1 MKTTKTITNLRALS
15 NQNTETK
22 KQNLPNPLESFQ
34 RNFPHNVESVTVN
47 TLSPLFPGGAEN
59 IQNQVL
65 HNSKVVEAFYT
76 PLKSS
81 LLVMDPLEGRYIA
94 SNASGFQTGDS
105 NMLENAGNILDNL
118 SDFF

>member
-1 MKTTKTITNLRALS
+1 MKTTKTIINLRALS

-22 KQNLPNPLESFQ
+22 KQNPPNPLESFQ
-34 RNFPHNVESVTVN
+34 RNFPYNVQSVTVN

-59 IQNQVL
+59 MQNQIL
-65 HNSKVVEAFYT
+65 QNSKVVKAFYT

-81 LLVMDPLEGRYIA
+81 LLVMDPLEERYIA

>member
-1 MKTTKTITNLRALS
+1 MKTTKTIAALKALS
-15 NQNTETK
+15 SHNSVTK
-22 KQNLPNPLESFQ
+22 MQSPPNPLESFQ
-34 RNFPHNVESVTVN
+34 RNFPQNVQAVTVN

-59 IQNQVL
+59 IQNQIL
-65 HNSKVVEAFYT
+65 YKSKVVEVFST

-81 LLVMDPLEGRYIA
+81 LLIMDPLEERYIA
-94 SNASGFQTGDS
+94 SNANGFQTGDS

>member
-15 NQNTETK
+15 NYHSETK
-22 KQNLPNPLESFQ
+22 KQNLPSPLESFQ
-34 RNFPHNVESVTVN
+34 RNFPHNVQSVTLN
-47 TLSPLFPGGAEN
+47 TLYPLFPGGAEN
-59 IQNQVL
+59 IQNQIL
-65 HNSKVVEAFYT
+65 HNSKVVEAFYA

-105 NMLENAGNILDNL
+105 NMLENAGDILDNL

>member
-1 MKTTKTITNLRALS
+1 MKTTKTIINLRALS

-22 KQNLPNPLESFQ
+22 KQNPPNPLESFQ

-59 IQNQVL
+59 MQNQIL
-65 HNSKVVEAFYT
+65 QNSKVVKAFYT

-81 LLVMDPLEGRYIA
+81 LLVMDPLEERYIA

>member
-1 MKTTKTITNLRALS
+1 
-15 NQNTETK
+15 
-22 KQNLPNPLESFQ
+22 
-34 RNFPHNVESVTVN
+34 VTLN

-59 IQNQVL
+59 IQNQIL
-65 HNSKVVEAFYT
+65 HNSKVVEAFYA

-105 NMLENAGNILDNL
+105 NMLENAGDILDNL

>member
-1 MKTTKTITNLRALS
+1 MKTTKTIINLRALS

-22 KQNLPNPLESFQ
+22 KQNPPNPLESFQ
-34 RNFPHNVESVTVN
+34 RNFPYNVESVTVN

-59 IQNQVL
+59 MQNQIL
-65 HNSKVVEAFYT
+65 QNSKVVKAFYT

-81 LLVMDPLEGRYIA
+81 LLVMDPLEERYIA

-105 NMLENAGNILDNL
+105 NMLENAGDILDNL